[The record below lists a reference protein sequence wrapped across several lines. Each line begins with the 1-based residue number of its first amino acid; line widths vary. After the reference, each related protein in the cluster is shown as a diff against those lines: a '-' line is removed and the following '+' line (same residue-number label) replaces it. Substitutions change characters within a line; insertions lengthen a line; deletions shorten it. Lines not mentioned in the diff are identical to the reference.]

1 MAFFIML
8 ILGRRALFKKKGE
21 YLNLKA
27 EIVVFFITTSKIV
40 AKKLYLKFKVVL
52 MANLLSI
59 HILKSYVLKG
69 QHCQ

>member
-8 ILGRRALFKKKGE
+8 ILGRRALFKKKKGE

-40 AKKLYLKFKVVL
+40 AKKIIFKV
-52 MANLLSI
+52 
-59 HILKSYVLKG
+59 
-69 QHCQ
+69 

>member
-1 MAFFIML
+1 MAFLIML

-40 AKKLYLKFKVVL
+40 AKKIIFKV
-52 MANLLSI
+52 
-59 HILKSYVLKG
+59 
-69 QHCQ
+69 